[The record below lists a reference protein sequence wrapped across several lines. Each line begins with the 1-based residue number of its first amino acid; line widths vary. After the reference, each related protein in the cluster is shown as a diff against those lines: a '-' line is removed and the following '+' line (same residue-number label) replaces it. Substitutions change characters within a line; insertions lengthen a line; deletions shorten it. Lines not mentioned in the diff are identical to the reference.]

1 MPPRLLTPAEVDEQ
15 LAELPAWTS
24 DGEALHRSTKAPD
37 FMAGIRLVAAVAERA
52 EAINHH
58 PDIDIR
64 WRTVRFRCHTYVS
77 HGITRYDVELARS
90 IETAIAEHG
99 GTDA

>member
-1 MPPRLLTPAEVDEQ
+1 VPPRLLSPEEIDQQ

-24 DGEALHRSTKAPD
+24 DGVALHRTIKAPD
-37 FMAGIRLVAAVAERA
+37 FMTAIRLVTSVADAAE
-52 EAINHH
+52 ELNHH

-77 HGITRYDVELARS
+77 KGVTRYDVQLAHR
-90 IETAIAEHG
+90 IEVAIAHRV
-99 GTDA
+99 T